1 MAVETVDEFPVTNK
15 DKKGS
20 AGEVGNA
27 AQSPWSMYGD
37 FFHKLFSGGVDQI
50 GPPRTYP
57 LQAGGQDV
65 QSMPGA
71 PDRAPP
77 VMAGQAPPLPPQ
89 APPAPDLP
97 PDPVSGAQP
106 LIPEQPQLPP
116 PQNPGQQDNQAPG
129 PNPMLAM
136 MMAMGRDGLVSAPA
150 QAGQAPLDVNADT
163 VMNKTS
169 RPPPKKVKKGKAA
182 KGDWTAHIED

>member
-1 MAVETVDEFPVTNK
+1 MAVQTVDEFPVTNK
-15 DKKGS
+15 AGKGS
-20 AGEVGNA
+20 AGEVGNSA
-27 AQSPWSMYGD
+27 TQSPWAMYGD
-37 FFHKLFSGGVDQI
+37 FFHRLFSGGGADINGDQN

-57 LQAGGQDV
+57 LQSDLTGAGIG
-65 QSMPGA
+65 
-71 PDRAPP
+71 APP
-77 VMAGQAPPLPPQ
+77 VGQAPPLPPQ

-116 PQNPGQQDNQAPG
+116 PQNPGMQDNQSPQAPNG
-129 PNPMLAM
+129 MLAM
-136 MMAMGRDGLVSAPA
+136 MMAMNRDGLVSAPA